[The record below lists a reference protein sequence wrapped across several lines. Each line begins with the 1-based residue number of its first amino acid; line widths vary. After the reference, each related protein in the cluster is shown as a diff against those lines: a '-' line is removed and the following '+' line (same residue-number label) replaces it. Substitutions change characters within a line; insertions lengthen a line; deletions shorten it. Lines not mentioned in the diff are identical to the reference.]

1 MSKHALFI
9 LNYIYRSEEQDTF
22 PDSFY
27 WPVIM
32 VINLSPCL
40 SHSSSSALSSM
51 VASSLSPLPSC
62 FLSVSP
68 SLNPLYYSHVS
79 AFNPP
84 EPGPIPAMPF
94 PALCFVFSHSHRPSL
109 HPSVSPSASLLLS
122 VSRRLLCK
130 ASSTP
135 TEARHPSPC
144 APIPPR
150 WFIKALLVW
159 THTRR

>member
-94 PALCFVFSHSHRPSL
+94 PALCFVCSAIPIVLHSTP
-109 HPSVSPSASLLLS
+109 PSAPPPRCSSLCHADCF
-122 VSRRLLCK
+122 V
-130 ASSTP
+130 
-135 TEARHPSPC
+135 RHPRLRPRP
-144 APIPPR
+144 ATPPR
-150 WFIKALLVW
+150 VLPYRPGDLL
-159 THTRR
+159 RLY